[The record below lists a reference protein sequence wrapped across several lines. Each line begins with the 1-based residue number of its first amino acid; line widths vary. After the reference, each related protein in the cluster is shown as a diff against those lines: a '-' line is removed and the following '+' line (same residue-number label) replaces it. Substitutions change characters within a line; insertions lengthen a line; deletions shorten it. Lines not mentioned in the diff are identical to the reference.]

1 MFASIVQKIRDA
13 ASAFGEAA
21 QGKLGATNAVMW
33 QHKMMKLADEL
44 DKPAVKREY
53 PHIPSDTEH
62 EVYDWSKAS
71 LGMIVTR
78 SEHWIE
84 QNKRNLQKR
93 SMFGIMTDVSFFQ
106 DSKGRLV
113 TWPSI
118 HWENESFG
126 SMNHPM
132 NVRPIR
138 KSDRDSLPKIKMD
151 DGQWG
156 TEGRPS

>member
-1 MFASIVQKIRDA
+1 MFASIVRKIRDA

-33 QHKMMKLADEL
+33 QHNMMKLADEL
-44 DKPAVKREY
+44 DKPAFKRDY

-71 LGMIVTR
+71 IGMIVTR
-78 SEHWIE
+78 SEHWRG
-84 QNKRNLQKR
+84 QNKGRKNQ
-93 SMFGIMTDVSFFQ
+93 SMYGILTDLSFFQ

-126 SMNHPM
+126 NMNHPL
-132 NVRPIR
+132 NVKPLR

-156 TEGRPS
+156 TEGKPS